1 MDGSRDNPENIEEH
15 PDLFDRRWVRVG
27 LFIVVPAMIF
37 ALICVG
43 IRVSQYGID
52 HTIVVL
58 GQRQL
63 LADSPAAIRV
73 TLIADGE
80 GFFQPERITGHLVR
94 GEERHLLFDGAVNDA
109 GYALA
114 RNFRV
119 PQISEGPAILELDIR
134 FDEKRRL
141 VRANVEV
148 VNEPPRDDLT
158 VPSDVKPGD
167 VKIRVGT
174 DGDFVQA
181 LTEDRG
187 APTGLS
193 SVVFLRSMNSTG
205 GPVSI
210 PLELGIPG
218 AGLSS
223 EMTLEKQKTDNLGLT
238 ALMVKPVDLDYPIKV
253 AGGRYKNP
261 SAEAHDEKVDSGV
274 QEQVNEA
281 YLFPRVVYGGL
292 NAMVHN
298 PISSRNEAVKVNV
311 RQITRGGPIY
321 ADLFHRGRWIHASSD
336 WVSGDGSAR
345 LTLRPQVTGPVRLQ
359 LTNSALGPGRS
370 VAVRHLYLLDENEDF
385 NDGLR
390 AVLRMLKGEDDG
402 PWARSV
408 LKISLE
414 GGVGFDRRLLAAFSL
429 SRLYAGHH
437 IPERLI
443 SSRSEDDAELSE
455 FKTGI
460 QRTVMLIILL
470 LGIAVAVVIG
480 LISSRS
486 RQRQERITMM
496 ILNDCEGDDPSPDF
510 GAGPSRGSKIRTAL
524 QGLALLLI
532 IVGAFA
538 SIAILIDTIT
548 WGN

>member
-1 MDGSRDNPENIEEH
+1 MKDNEKSTEDH
-15 PDLFDRRWVRVG
+15 QDLFERRWIRVG

-94 GEERHLLFDGAVNDA
+94 GEERHLLFDGAVHDA

-114 RNFRV
+114 RNFKV
-119 PQISEGPAILELDIR
+119 PQISKGPAVLELDIR
-134 FDEKRRL
+134 FDEKRRI

-148 VNEPPRDDLT
+148 AVEPPREGLT
-158 VPSDVKPGD
+158 VPSDVKLCD
-167 VKIRVGT
+167 MKIRVGA
-174 DGDFVQA
+174 DGNFVQA
-181 LTEDRG
+181 LTEDRA

-193 SVVFLRSMNSTG
+193 SVVFLRTTDSTG

-223 EMTLEKQKTDNLGLT
+223 EMTREKQRTDNLGLT

-253 AGGRYKNP
+253 AGARYKKP
-261 SAEAHDEKVDSGV
+261 SAEAHDGTVDSGV
-274 QEQVNEA
+274 GEQVGEA
-281 YLFPRVVYGGL
+281 YLFPRVVYSGL
-292 NAMVHN
+292 NAVVHN
-298 PISSRNEAVKVNV
+298 PIASRNEAVKVNV

-321 ADLFHRGRWIHASSD
+321 ADLFHRGRWIHASSN

-345 LTLRPQVTGPVRLQ
+345 LTLRPRVTGPVRLQ

-370 VAVRHLYLLDENEDF
+370 VAVRHLYILDEDEDF

-390 AVLRMLKGEDDG
+390 AVLGMIKGEDDG
-402 PWARSV
+402 PWARAV
-408 LKISLE
+408 LKRPLE

-437 IPERLI
+437 SVERI
-443 SSRSEDDAELSE
+443 INSRSEDDAELSE

-460 QRTVMLIILL
+460 QRAVMLIILL

-496 ILNDCEGDDPSPDF
+496 ILNDCEDDGTSVGDGAVPSW
-510 GAGPSRGSKIRTAL
+510 GSKVRTVL

>member
-1 MDGSRDNPENIEEH
+1 MKDNRKNTEEH
-15 PDLFDRRWVRVG
+15 RDLFERRWVRVG

-37 ALICVG
+37 ALVCVG

-94 GEERHLLFDGAVNDA
+94 GEERHLLFDGAVHDA

-114 RNFRV
+114 RNFKV

-134 FDEKRRL
+134 FDEKRRI

-148 VNEPPRDDLT
+148 AAEPPGEGLT
-158 VPSDVKPGD
+158 VPSDVKLYD
-167 VKIRVGT
+167 MKIRVGT
-174 DGDFVQA
+174 DGDFAQA

-193 SVVFLRSMNSTG
+193 SVVFLRTADSTG

-223 EMTLEKQKTDNLGLT
+223 EMTLEEHRTDNLGLT

-253 AGGRYKNP
+253 G
-261 SAEAHDEKVDSGV
+261 
-274 QEQVNEA
+274 EA

-298 PISSRNEAVKVNV
+298 PIASRNEAVKVNV
-311 RQITRGGPIY
+311 KQITRGGPIY

-345 LTLRPQVTGPVRLQ
+345 LTFRPRVTGPVRLQ

-370 VAVRHLYLLDENEDF
+370 VAVRHLYILDEDEDF

-390 AVLRMLKGEDDG
+390 AVLGMLRGEDDG
-402 PWARSV
+402 PWARAV
-408 LKISLE
+408 LSRPLE
-414 GGVGFDRRLLAAFSL
+414 SGVGFDRRLLAAFSL

-437 IPERLI
+437 TVERLI
-443 SSRSEDDAELSE
+443 NSRSEDDEELSE
-455 FKTGI
+455 FKTAI
-460 QRTVMLIILL
+460 QRAVMLIILL

-480 LISSRS
+480 LISSGAR
-486 RQRQERITMM
+486 RRQERITMM
-496 ILNDCEGDDPSPDF
+496 ILNNCEGDDPSPGD
-510 GAGPSRGSKIRTAL
+510 GAGPSRGSRARTVL

-538 SIAILIDTIT
+538 SIAILIDTMT

>member
-1 MDGSRDNPENIEEH
+1 MKDNRKSIEGHE
-15 PDLFDRRWVRVG
+15 DLFDRRWVRLG
-27 LFIVVPAMIF
+27 LFIVIPAMIF

-94 GEERHLLFDGAVNDA
+94 GEERHLLFDGAVHDA

-114 RNFRV
+114 RNFKV
-119 PQISEGPAILELDIR
+119 PQISAGPAILEMDIR
-134 FDEKRRL
+134 FDEKRRI

-148 VNEPPRDDLT
+148 AVDLPREDLT
-158 VPSDVKPGD
+158 VPSDVKLYD
-167 VKIRVGT
+167 MKIRAGT
-174 DGDFVQA
+174 DGNLAQA

-193 SVVFLRSMNSTG
+193 SVVFLRTTDSTG
-205 GPVSI
+205 RPVSV

-223 EMTLEKQKTDNLGLT
+223 EMIEEKHRTDNLGLT

-253 AGGRYKNP
+253 LGARSREP
-261 SAEAHDEKVDSGV
+261 SAAAHDEIVDSSAGK
-274 QEQVNEA
+274 QVGEA

-292 NAMVHN
+292 NAVVHN
-298 PISSRNEAVKVNV
+298 PIASRNEAVKVNV

-321 ADLFHRGRWIHASSD
+321 SDLYSRGRWIHASSD

-345 LTLRPQVTGPVRLQ
+345 LTFRPSVTGPIRLQ

-370 VAVRHLYLLDENEDF
+370 VAVRHLYILDENEDF

-390 AVLRMLKGEDDG
+390 AVLGMLGGEDDG
-402 PWARSV
+402 PWARAV
-408 LKISLE
+408 LSRSLE
-414 GGVGFDRRLLAAFSL
+414 SGVGFDRRLLGAFSL

-437 IPERLI
+437 IVERLI
-443 SSRSEDDAELSE
+443 NSRSEDDAELSE

-460 QRTVMLIILL
+460 QRAVMLIILL

-496 ILNDCEGDDPSPDF
+496 ILNDCDEDDTAPSN
-510 GAGPSRGSKIRTAL
+510 GAGLSRGSRARTIL

>member
-1 MDGSRDNPENIEEH
+1 MKDNGKNTETH
-15 PDLFDRRWVRVG
+15 QDLFDRRWVRLG

-63 LADSPAAIRV
+63 LADSHAAIRV

-94 GEERHLLFDGAVNDA
+94 GKNRYPLFDGAVHDA

-114 RNFRV
+114 RNFKV
-119 PQISEGPAILELDIR
+119 PQISAGPAILELDIR
-134 FDEKRRL
+134 FDEKRRI

-148 VNEPPRDDLT
+148 TTEPPPKHLT
-158 VPSDVKPGD
+158 IPSDVKLD
-167 VKIRVGT
+167 DIKISVGAN
-174 DGDFVQA
+174 GDFVQA

-193 SVVFLRSMNSTG
+193 SVVFLRTVNSTG

-223 EMTLEKQKTDNLGLT
+223 EMTREERRTDNLGLT

-253 AGGRYKNP
+253 G
-261 SAEAHDEKVDSGV
+261 EEH
-274 QEQVNEA
+274 
-281 YLFPRVVYGGL
+281 LFPRVVYGGL

-298 PISSRNEAVKVNV
+298 PMASQNEAVKVNV

-345 LTLRPQVTGPVRLQ
+345 LTLQPRVTGPVRLQ
-359 LTNSALGPGRS
+359 LTNSALGPGKS
-370 VAVRHLYLLDENEDF
+370 VAVRHLYILDKGEDF
-385 NDGLR
+385 NDGLQ
-390 AVLRMLKGEDDG
+390 AVLGMLKGKDDG
-402 PWARSV
+402 PWARAV
-408 LKISLE
+408 LSRSLE
-414 GGVGFDRRLLAAFSL
+414 SGVGFDRRLLAAFSL

-437 IPERLI
+437 VVERLI

-460 QRTVMLIILL
+460 QRAVMLIILL

-486 RQRQERITMM
+486 RQTQERITMM
-496 ILNDCEGDDPSPDF
+496 IMNNCEDDGPSSGDETV
-510 GAGPSRGSKIRTAL
+510 PSRGSRARTVL
-524 QGLALLLI
+524 QGLAILLI

-538 SIAILIDTIT
+538 SIAILIDTMS